1 MEITVKQNKLFFDE
15 KDMSELFELKE
26 VNIDPETNE
35 GFIVA
40 GAKAT
45 IQDMKIDGTLGLML
59 DEYSESD
66 LNTLRHEIDFELEG
80 RKGND

>member
-45 IQDMKIDGTLGLML
+45 IQEMKIDGTLGLML

-66 LNTLRHEIDFELEG
+66 LNTLGHEIDFELEG